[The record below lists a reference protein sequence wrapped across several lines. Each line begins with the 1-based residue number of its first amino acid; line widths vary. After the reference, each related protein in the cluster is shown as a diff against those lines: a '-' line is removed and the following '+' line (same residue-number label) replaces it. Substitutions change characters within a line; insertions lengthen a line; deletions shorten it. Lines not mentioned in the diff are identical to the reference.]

1 MWMSE
6 LKDKVIDDFNKLV
19 LRLQKGYKD
28 DYSNILNMIC
38 LIEFGDYL
46 DNTKSLYEYYI
57 NL

>member
-1 MWMSE
+1 MLE
-6 LKDKVIDDFNKLV
+6 LKDKVINDFNKLI
-19 LRLQKGYKD
+19 LRLQNGYKD

-38 LIEFGDYL
+38 LIEFENYL